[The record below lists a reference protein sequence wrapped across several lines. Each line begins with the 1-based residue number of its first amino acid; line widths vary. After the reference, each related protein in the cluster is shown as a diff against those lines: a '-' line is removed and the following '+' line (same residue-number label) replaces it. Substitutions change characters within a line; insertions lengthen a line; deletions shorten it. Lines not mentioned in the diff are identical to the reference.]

1 MPEVCTA
8 GTTFRLDPTT
18 LVGIT
23 STADTNDVCTAAN
36 LLDRLHRDFTEQYV
50 ALATAGAT
58 VPAGATVIVDVLK
71 NKPTFHLRQQPAL
84 PAFNASETAGSTV
97 NRYYSIT
104 TRASPPAPPASD
116 PSLNGM
122 MNAIMKGVYDTDNSD
137 FNNEPPRQTDFTAP
151 NNFKGIHGLQNVN
164 ELLQKKIIE
173 TINKIPTTTTSL
185 TPLNSSADYEKRR
198 GIKMTIEEIAHRENQ
213 LYREKFLNIIL
224 ILVGVFL
231 VSTQLVGKYFSF
243 GGGGGDSGGGGFGFG
258 GVSGWLSNRFG
269 TGSGGIFSRFGGLGL
284 GSSGRSRVGN
294 LFTSNPY
301 SLSRR

>member
-1 MPEVCTA
+1 MTQVCTA
-8 GTTFRLDPTT
+8 GTTKFRLDPTT
-18 LVGIT
+18 SVGIT
-23 STADTNDVCTAAN
+23 STATTNDVCTAAN
-36 LLDRLHRDFTEQYV
+36 LLDRLHREFTEQYV
-50 ALATAGAT
+50 ATATT
-58 VPAGATVIVDVLK
+58 GATVIADALK
-71 NKPTFHLRQQPAL
+71 VNPTFHLRRQPAL
-84 PAFNASETAGSTV
+84 AGFNASETAGSTV
-97 NRYYSIT
+97 DRYYTIK
-104 TRASPPAPPASD
+104 TRATKPD
-116 PSLNGM
+116 PDPLDNGM
-122 MNAIMKGVYDTDNSD
+122 MNAIMKGVYDTTNSD
-137 FNNEPPRQTDFTAP
+137 FNTAPPRQANFATPA
-151 NNFKGIHGLQNVN
+151 NFKGIHGLQNLN
-164 ELLQKKIIE
+164 ELLQEKIAE
-173 TINKIPTTTTSL
+173 TVNAIPSTSTATSL
-185 TPLNSSADYEKRR
+185 SSSEDYEKRR

-243 GGGGGDSGGGGFGFG
+243 GGGGGGGGGGFGFG

>member
-1 MPEVCTA
+1 MTCAT
-8 GTTFRLDPTT
+8 GNIFRLDGTT
-18 LVGIT
+18 ATGIT
-23 STADTNDVCTAAN
+23 STATTNDVCTAAN

-50 ALATAGAT
+50 AGTAIDT
-58 VPAGATVIVDVLK
+58 IK
-71 NKPTFHLRQQPAL
+71 HKPSFHLRNQPTTLTL
-84 PAFNASETAGSTV
+84 PGDGATGPT

-104 TRASPPAPPASD
+104 TATPRPDVSY
-116 PSLNGM
+116 NGM
-122 MNAIMKGVYDTDNSD
+122 MNAIMKGMYDTTNSD
-137 FNNEPPRQTDFTAP
+137 FNTAPPRQTSFTNPEA
-151 NNFKGIHGLQNVN
+151 FKGIYGLQNVN
-164 ELLQKKIIE
+164 ELLQEKIAE
-173 TINKIPTTTTSL
+173 TINVIPSTTTSVS

-213 LYREKFLNIIL
+213 IYREKFLNIIL

-243 GGGGGDSGGGGFGFG
+243 GGGGGGGGGGFGFG
-258 GVSGWLSNRFG
+258 GFGGWLSTRFG

-294 LFTSNPY
+294 LFTSSPY

>member
-1 MPEVCTA
+1 MACAT

-18 LVGIT
+18 SVGIT
-23 STADTNDVCTAAN
+23 STATTNDVCTAAN
-36 LLDRLHRDFTEQYV
+36 LLDRLHREFTEQYSGT
-50 ALATAGAT
+50 ATDT
-58 VPAGATVIVDVLK
+58 IKHNPS
-71 NKPTFHLRQQPAL
+71 FHLRNQPNTLIL
-84 PAFNASETAGSTV
+84 PGDGATAPT

-104 TRASPPAPPASD
+104 TTTPRVDASY
-116 PSLNGM
+116 NGM
-122 MNAIMKGVYDTDNSD
+122 MNAIMKGAYDTTNSD
-137 FNNEPPRQTDFTAP
+137 FNTAPPRQADFTNPTA
-151 NNFKGIHGLQNVN
+151 FKGLYGLQNVN
-164 ELLQKKIIE
+164 ELLQEKIAE
-173 TINKIPTTTTSL
+173 TINAIPSSSTTSL

-213 LYREKFLNIIL
+213 IYREKFLNIIL
-224 ILVGVFL
+224 ILVGLFL

-243 GGGGGDSGGGGFGFG
+243 GGGGGGGGGGGFGFG

>member
-1 MPEVCTA
+1 MACATGA
-8 GTTFRLDPTT
+8 TFRLDPTT

-36 LLDRLHRDFTEQYV
+36 LLDRLHSDFTEKYV
-50 ALATAGAT
+50 ASGTTG
-58 VPAGATVIVDVLK
+58 TVIGDGLK
-71 NKPTFHLRQQPAL
+71 HNPTFHLRQQPAL

-104 TRASPPAPPASD
+104 TRASPPLPPVLD
-116 PSLNGM
+116 PSFNGM
-122 MNAIMKGVYDTDNSD
+122 MNAIMKGEYDTANSD
-137 FNNEPPRQTDFTAP
+137 FNTAPPRQANFATPA
-151 NNFKGIHGLQNVN
+151 NFKGIHGLQNVN
-164 ELLQKKIIE
+164 ELLQEKIAE
-173 TINKIPTTTTSL
+173 TINAIPSTTTPL

-243 GGGGGDSGGGGFGFG
+243 GGGGGDSGGGGGFGFG

>member
-8 GTTFRLDPTT
+8 GTTPFRLDGTPQTP
-18 LVGIT
+18 LIA
-23 STADTNDVCTAAN
+23 TAETNDVCTAAN
-36 LLDRLHRDFTEQYV
+36 LLDRLHREFTEQYSGS
-50 ALATAGAT
+50 ATDT
-58 VPAGATVIVDVLK
+58 IKHHPS
-71 NKPTFHLRQQPAL
+71 FHLRNQPTTLIL
-84 PAFNASETAGSTV
+84 PEDGATAPT

-104 TRASPPAPPASD
+104 TTVPRVDASY
-116 PSLNGM
+116 NGM
-122 MNAIMKGVYDTDNSD
+122 MNAIMKGGYDTATSD
-137 FNNEPPRQTDFTAP
+137 FNTPPVKQANFDTPT
-151 NNFKGIHGLQNVN
+151 NFKGLHGLQNLN
-164 ELLQKKIIE
+164 ELLQEKIAE
-173 TINKIPTTTTSL
+173 TVNAIPSSSTTSL

-224 ILVGVFL
+224 ILVGVFI

-243 GGGGGDSGGGGFGFG
+243 GGGGDSGGGGFGFG

>member
-1 MPEVCTA
+1 MTCAT
-8 GTTFRLDPTT
+8 GTKFRLDPTT
-18 LVGIT
+18 EAGIT
-23 STADTNDVCTAAN
+23 STDTTNDVCTAAN
-36 LLDRLHRDFTEQYV
+36 LLDRLHREFTEQYSGS
-50 ALATAGAT
+50 TT
-58 VPAGATVIVDVLK
+58 DTIKHHPS
-71 NKPTFHLRQQPAL
+71 FHLRNQPTTLILSGDGA
-84 PAFNASETAGSTV
+84 TAPT

-104 TRASPPAPPASD
+104 TMTPRVDASY
-116 PSLNGM
+116 NGM
-122 MNAIMKGVYDTDNSD
+122 MNAIMKGVYDTANSD
-137 FNNEPPRQTDFTAP
+137 FNTAPPRQANFTNPTA
-151 NNFKGIHGLQNVN
+151 FKGLHGLQNLN
-164 ELLQKKIIE
+164 ELLQEKIAE
-173 TINKIPTTTTSL
+173 TVNAIPSSSASTSL
-185 TPLNSSADYEKRR
+185 NTSADYEKRR

-213 LYREKFLNIIL
+213 LYREKFLNIML

>member
-1 MPEVCTA
+1 MTCAT
-8 GTTFRLDPTT
+8 GTTFRLDGTT
-18 LVGIT
+18 SAGIT
-23 STADTNDVCTAAN
+23 STDTTNDVCTAAN
-36 LLDRLHRDFTEQYV
+36 LLDRLHREFTEQYRG
-50 ALATAGAT
+50 TT
-58 VPAGATVIVDVLK
+58 TTTETIKHHPS
-71 NKPTFHLRQQPAL
+71 FHLRNQPTTLLLTGDGA
-84 PAFNASETAGSTV
+84 TAPT

-104 TRASPPAPPASD
+104 TMTPRVDASY
-116 PSLNGM
+116 NGM
-122 MNAIMKGVYDTDNSD
+122 MNAIMKGVYDTANSN
-137 FNNEPPRQTDFTAP
+137 FNTVPPRQANFTNPAA
-151 NNFKGIHGLQNVN
+151 FKGIHGLQNLN
-164 ELLQKKIIE
+164 ELLQEKIAE
-173 TINKIPTTTTSL
+173 TVNAIPSTTASTSL
-185 TPLNSSADYEKRR
+185 NTSADYEKRR

-213 LYREKFLNIIL
+213 LYREKFLNIML

-243 GGGGGDSGGGGFGFG
+243 GGGSDSGGGGGFGFG

>member
-1 MPEVCTA
+1 MTQVCTA
-8 GTTFRLDPTT
+8 GTTKFRLDPTT
-18 LVGIT
+18 EAGIT
-23 STADTNDVCTAAN
+23 STDTTNDVCTAAN
-36 LLDRLHRDFTEQYV
+36 LLDRLHREFTEQYS
-50 ALATAGAT
+50 TT
-58 VPAGATVIVDVLK
+58 TTTTETIKHHPS
-71 NKPTFHLRQQPAL
+71 FHLRNQPTTLILSGDGA
-84 PAFNASETAGSTV
+84 TAPT

-104 TRASPPAPPASD
+104 TTTPRVDASY
-116 PSLNGM
+116 NGM
-122 MNAIMKGVYDTDNSD
+122 MNAIMKGVYDTANSN
-137 FNNEPPRQTDFTAP
+137 FNTVPPRQANFTNPAA
-151 NNFKGIHGLQNVN
+151 FKGLHGLQNLN
-164 ELLQKKIIE
+164 ELLQEKIAE
-173 TINKIPTTTTSL
+173 TVNELPSTTASTSL
-185 TPLNSSADYEKRR
+185 NTSADYEKRR

-213 LYREKFLNIIL
+213 LYREKFLNIML

-243 GGGGGDSGGGGFGFG
+243 GGGSDSGGGGGFGFG

>member
-1 MPEVCTA
+1 MTQVCTA
-8 GTTFRLDPTT
+8 GTTKFRLDPTT
-18 LVGIT
+18 EAGIT
-23 STADTNDVCTAAN
+23 STDTTNDVCTAAN
-36 LLDRLHRDFTEQYV
+36 LLDRLHREFTEQYS
-50 ALATAGAT
+50 TT
-58 VPAGATVIVDVLK
+58 TTTTETIKHHPS
-71 NKPTFHLRQQPAL
+71 FHLRNQPTTLILSGDGA
-84 PAFNASETAGSTV
+84 TAPT

-104 TRASPPAPPASD
+104 TTTPRVDASY
-116 PSLNGM
+116 NGM
-122 MNAIMKGVYDTDNSD
+122 MNAIMKGVYDTANSN
-137 FNNEPPRQTDFTAP
+137 FNTVPPRQANFTNPAA
-151 NNFKGIHGLQNVN
+151 FKGLHGLQNLN
-164 ELLQKKIIE
+164 ELLQEKIAE
-173 TINKIPTTTTSL
+173 TVNAIPSTTASTSL
-185 TPLNSSADYEKRR
+185 NTSADYEKRR

-213 LYREKFLNIIL
+213 LYREKFLNIML

-243 GGGGGDSGGGGFGFG
+243 GGGSDSGGGGGFGFG